1 MLKHVAF
8 WAFVFLPFSTGI
20 LPIRYSTTNFCHSL
34 WFLKCNF
41 RPLFP
46 HWRNWKKML
55 HRRDP
60 RWNYGHWK
68 LQGIT
73 FFTLLLQGISKN
85 FMIFFAIGPAL
96 WPKDQWVC
104 TFKSWDW
111 NARWNQRSWWQNNSV
126 KGEKNFQE
134 SKIYDFDLNFL
145 RFTAVKAN
153 SLLLPTPLASMSSAC
168 TGSLHYMQR
177 FCRN

>member
-73 FFTLLLQGISKN
+73 FFYTPFTRYFLKL
-85 FMIFFAIGPAL
+85 
-96 WPKDQWVC
+96 
-104 TFKSWDW
+104 
-111 NARWNQRSWWQNNSV
+111 
-126 KGEKNFQE
+126 
-134 SKIYDFDLNFL
+134 YDFLCYRSSFMTQGPMGLHLQVL
-145 RFTAVKAN
+145 R
-153 SLLLPTPLASMSSAC
+153 LEC
-168 TGSLHYMQR
+168 TLKSEILMTKSFCQR
-177 FCRN
+177 WKELSRI

>member
-1 MLKHVAF
+1 MLLSGLLSSFLSPQVFYQSVILQPISVIVYDF
-8 WAFVFLPFSTGI
+8 WNAISGLYFHIGETERKCFIEEIPDETMVTGNYKVLLFLHSFYKVFLKT
-20 LPIRYSTTNFCHSL
+20 C
-34 WFLKCNF
+34 
-41 RPLFP
+41 
-46 HWRNWKKML
+46 
-55 HRRDP
+55 
-60 RWNYGHWK
+60 
-68 LQGIT
+68 
-73 FFTLLLQGISKN
+73 
-85 FMIFFAIGPAL
+85 MIFFAIGPAL

-111 NARWNQRSWWQNNSV
+111 NARWNQRSWWQNHSV